1 MEQLVDD
8 VVEFEDDVGQP
19 EFWVIVEREKGA
31 NAWTIPGI
39 TVPMDPRTVRRI
51 RAETRAVF
59 VTLVVRRPG
68 VHRETQLGSDKIRR

>member
-51 RAETRAVF
+51 RVDTRAV
-59 VTLVVRRPG
+59 LAICLLRRPG
-68 VHRETQLGSDKIRR
+68 VQRDTYPASDKIMP